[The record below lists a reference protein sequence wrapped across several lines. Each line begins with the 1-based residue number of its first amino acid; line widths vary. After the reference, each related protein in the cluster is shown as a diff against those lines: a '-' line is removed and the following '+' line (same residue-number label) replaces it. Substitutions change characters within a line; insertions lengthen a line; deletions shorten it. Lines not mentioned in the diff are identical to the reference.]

1 MIIYLLHFHRPL
13 HHARHYL
20 GIATDLGARLEEH
33 ARGTGARIM
42 AVLKERGI
50 GWTLARTWCGT
61 RKDEKQL
68 KRRRDMPRVCPLCH
82 GAKPGHLA
90 DPRKRT
96 WRKPGKP
103 TEAV

>member
-42 AVLKERGI
+42 AVLKETRDRVD
-50 GWTLARTWCGT
+50 ARP
-61 RKDEKQL
+61 DL
-68 KRRRDMPRVCPLCH
+68 VRDAE
-82 GAKPGHLA
+82 G
-90 DPRKRT
+90 
-96 WRKPGKP
+96 
-103 TEAV
+103 

>member
-50 GWTLARTWCGT
+50 GGTLARTWCGT

-68 KRRRDMPRVCPLCH
+68 KRRRDMPRVCPALSRCEARSL
-82 GAKPGHLA
+82 GGSTETDLA
-90 DPRKRT
+90 
-96 WRKPGKP
+96 
-103 TEAV
+103 